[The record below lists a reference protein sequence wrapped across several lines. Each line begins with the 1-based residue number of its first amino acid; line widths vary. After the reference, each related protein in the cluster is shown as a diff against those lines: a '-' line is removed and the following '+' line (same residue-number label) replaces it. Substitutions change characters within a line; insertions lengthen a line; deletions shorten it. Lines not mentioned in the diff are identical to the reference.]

1 MPVKQITIMID
12 DDQQAKQIVE
22 MLSDFD
28 AIRSVDVDPTWSADE
43 GQPFGGRII
52 ESDMGPMIN
61 HSRVSVYDVM
71 EVYDAGHSIYEIYQI
86 YNLSSSQIEAALA
99 YIEQHRER
107 LEPELEAIKIK
118 MAEREKYYRAL
129 AAEREQKIP
138 SEMTP
143 RRVQLKALLEKSRRE
158 RGAL

>member
-1 MPVKQITIMID
+1 MKQITIMID
-12 DDQQAKQIVE
+12 DDQQAKQIIE

-43 GQPFGGRII
+43 GDEFAGRII

-71 EVYDAGHSIYEIYQI
+71 EVYDAGHSIYEIYQT

-107 LEPELEAIKIK
+107 LEPELKAIKLK

-129 AAEREQKIP
+129 AAEREQQIP

-143 RRVQLKALLEKSRRE
+143 RRTQFKALLEKSRRE
-158 RGAL
+158 RGVL

>member
-1 MPVKQITIMID
+1 MKQITIMVD
-12 DDQQAKQIVE
+12 DDQQAAQIVE

-28 AIRSVDVDPTWSADE
+28 AIRSVDVDPTWAADE
-43 GQPFGGRII
+43 TEPFAGRII

-71 EVYDAGHSIYEIYQI
+71 EAYAAGHSIYEIYQI

-99 YIEQHRER
+99 YIAQHRAR
-107 LEPELEAIKIK
+107 LEPELKEIKIK

-129 AAEREQKIP
+129 AAEREQQIP

-143 RRVQLKALLEKSRRE
+143 RHIQLKALLAKSRHE
-158 RGAL
+158 RNAI